1 MANNPN
7 TDHRT
12 KHIDIKW
19 HWIREKVENKDI
31 GVYKIE
37 GTCNPSDLLTKNIV
51 PVKVVEHRFTLGL
64 DNWNL
69 EENNQE
75 VTDADS

>member
-7 TDHRT
+7 TNHQM

-37 GTCNPSDLLTKNIV
+37 GTQNPADLLTKNLV
-51 PVKVVEHRFTLGL
+51 PVKVVEHQYTLGL

-75 VTDADS
+75 VTNADS